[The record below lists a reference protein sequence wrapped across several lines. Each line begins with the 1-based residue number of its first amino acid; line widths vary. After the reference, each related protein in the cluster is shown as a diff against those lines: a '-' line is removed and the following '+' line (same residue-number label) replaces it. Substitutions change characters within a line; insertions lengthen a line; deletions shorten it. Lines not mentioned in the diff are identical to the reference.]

1 MLSAS
6 RGASWHR
13 VHQDRLGESG
23 HRTSENPKIRG
34 PISVERPRN
43 TKKLSKTASK
53 TEASALARASRCLTT
68 AFLLSGGTSAILA
81 GAKEHRRPKTLR
93 RVWYRL
99 NCCWS
104 PSASLALPRTTHGAS
119 DLAAWKEEMCTP
131 ALFVLLIPFKHCDRP
146 QPGFPHAT
154 VAPAVPFDGGYIH
167 VWGVRTAMPC
177 ASRLQSSDWFVFH
190 CTAERCAVLSG
201 FNVL

>member
-1 MLSAS
+1 MSDNSLSTLWRHLS
-6 RGASWHR
+6 YTRWR
-13 VHQDRLGESG
+13 K
-23 HRTSENPKIRG
+23 RTP
-34 PISVERPRN
+34 
-43 TKKLSKTASK
+43 K
-53 TEASALARASRCLTT
+53 TEDIATM
-68 AFLLSGGTSAILA
+68 
-81 GAKEHRRPKTLR
+81 R